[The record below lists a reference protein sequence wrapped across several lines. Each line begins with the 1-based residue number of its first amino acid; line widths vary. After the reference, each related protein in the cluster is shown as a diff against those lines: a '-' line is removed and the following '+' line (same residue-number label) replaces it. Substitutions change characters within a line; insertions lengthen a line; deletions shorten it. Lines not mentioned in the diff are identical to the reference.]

1 MNYQI
6 QIKKVYKVNYS
17 FFSDNSSKFLNSYFI
32 SRKKS
37 LLQIDKI
44 LKKKILNNIKTNDDL
59 TFFKLNDIYQKY
71 LSKKIISKRDI
82 SYIKKLYQK
91 FEIFLRLKKRYNKN
105 FIKITNVET
114 NERSYILLHELINN
128 LDIVPLCKINCQ
140 LKLNDKLYFYNI
152 QKLDYFFLKMLK
164 KNIKNEIKKVKKI
177 TK

>member
-82 SYIKKLYQK
+82 SYINKLYQK
-91 FEIFLRLKKRYNKN
+91 FEIF
-105 FIKITNVET
+105 
-114 NERSYILLHELINN
+114 
-128 LDIVPLCKINCQ
+128 
-140 LKLNDKLYFYNI
+140 
-152 QKLDYFFLKMLK
+152 
-164 KNIKNEIKKVKKI
+164 
-177 TK
+177 

>member
-1 MNYQI
+1 M
-6 QIKKVYKVNYS
+6 
-17 FFSDNSSKFLNSYFI
+17 
-32 SRKKS
+32 
-37 LLQIDKI
+37 
-44 LKKKILNNIKTNDDL
+44 
-59 TFFKLNDIYQKY
+59 
-71 LSKKIISKRDI
+71 
-82 SYIKKLYQK
+82 YQK

-164 KNIKNEIKKVKKI
+164 RNIKNEIKKVKKI